1 MKEEQINELLNELGR
16 RATEPVRPGLG
27 EEIKQRIPHR
37 LSRHKIGWDTV
48 NIIIDLRLSKS
59 VAAAAIIVTMIL
71 LLNLFG
77 GRDFTS
83 GGLFKDGMLLINYWR
98 GADEDHVSIARTKY
112 EHLLDRGESVIW
124 YGDSI
129 DVKDANSVLIQHK
142 LLNSKYE
149 LTFVDGHKKQVNSE
163 QLVKVLARMLENRTK

>member
-1 MKEEQINELLNELGR
+1 MNEEQIKELLNGLGR
-16 RATEPVRPGLG
+16 RATEAVRPGLG

-59 VAAAAIIVTMIL
+59 VAAAAIIITMIL

-77 GRDFTS
+77 GRDLTS
-83 GGLFKDGMLLINYWR
+83 GGIFKDGMLLINYWR
-98 GADEDHVSIARTKY
+98 GTGEDKVSIARTKY
-112 EHLLDRGESVIW
+112 EHLLDRDENVKW

-129 DVKDANSVLIQHK
+129 DITDANSVLMQRK
-142 LLNSKYE
+142 LPDGKYE
-149 LTFVDGHKKQVNSE
+149 LTFVDGHEKQVNSE
-163 QLVKVLARMLENRTK
+163 QLVKLLTRMLEKRTK